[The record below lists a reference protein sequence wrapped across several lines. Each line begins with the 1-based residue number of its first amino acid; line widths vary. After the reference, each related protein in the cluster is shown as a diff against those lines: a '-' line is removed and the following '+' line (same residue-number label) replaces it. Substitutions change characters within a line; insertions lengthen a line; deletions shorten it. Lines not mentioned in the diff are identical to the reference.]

1 MRKYINAEA
10 MQHSMKLIQM
20 GGTVQQVNSKLCYV
34 KFKVGEVD
42 LEYAYNI
49 NGKGQYFLERIK
61 PYPLPMKVYERE
73 EDLIDIIEIDVEQF
87 KNAVKSHNIDEFIC
101 INSKLNE
108 TIKKFEDLFLYY
120 NVAEIKAKE
129 IVSKI
134 NEIQEMIKETKDIS
148 ERVYFKK
155 EPDNI

>member
-20 GGTVQQVNSKLCYV
+20 GAKVNQVNSKMCYV
-34 KFKVGEVD
+34 TFQVGKIE
-42 LEYAYNI
+42 LEYVYNI

-61 PYPLPMKVYERE
+61 PYPLPMKVYEKE

-87 KNAVKSHNIDEFIC
+87 KNATKSHNIDEFIC

-120 NVAEIKAKE
+120 NVAEIEAKN
-129 IVSKI
+129 IVAKI
-134 NEIQEMIKETKDIS
+134 YEIQDIIKETKEAS
-148 ERVYFKK
+148 ERVYFRKD
-155 EPDNI
+155 PDNI

>member
-20 GGTVQQVNSKLCYV
+20 GAKVNQVNSKMCYV
-34 KFKVGEVD
+34 AFEVGKID
-42 LEYAYNI
+42 LEYVYNI

-87 KNAVKSHNIDEFIC
+87 KNAVNSHNIDEFIC

-120 NVAEIKAKE
+120 NVAEIEAKK

-134 NEIQEMIKETKDIS
+134 NEIQDMIKETKDVS
-148 ERVYFKK
+148 ERVYFRK

>member
-148 ERVYFKK
+148 ERVYCRK

>member
-20 GGTVQQVNSKLCYV
+20 GAKVNQVNSKMCYV
-34 KFKVGEVD
+34 VFEVGKLE
-42 LEYAYNI
+42 LEYVYNI

-87 KNAVKSHNIDEFIC
+87 KNAVHSHNIDEFIC

-120 NVAEIKAKE
+120 NVAEIEAKN

-134 NEIQEMIKETKDIS
+134 NEIQSIIKDTKDAS
-148 ERVYFKK
+148 ERVYFRKD
-155 EPDNI
+155 PDNI

>member
-1 MRKYINAEA
+1 MRKYINVEA

-20 GGTVQQVNSKLCYV
+20 GAKVNQVNSKMCYV
-34 KFKVGEVD
+34 IFEVGDIE
-42 LEYAYNI
+42 LEYVYNI

-61 PYPLPMKVYERE
+61 PYPLPLKAYEKE

-87 KNAVKSHNIDEFIC
+87 KNAVKSHNIDEFIL
-101 INSKLNE
+101 INTKLNE

-120 NVAEIKAKE
+120 NVAEIEAKK

-134 NEIQEMIKETKDIS
+134 NEIQDMIKETKEES
-148 ERVYFKK
+148 SRVYFRK